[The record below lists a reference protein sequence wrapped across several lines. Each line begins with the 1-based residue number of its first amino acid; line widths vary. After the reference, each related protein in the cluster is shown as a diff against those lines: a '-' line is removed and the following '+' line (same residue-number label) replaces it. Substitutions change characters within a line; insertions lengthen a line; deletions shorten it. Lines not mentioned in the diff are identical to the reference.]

1 MKTNKVHMSASNT
14 ELCKN
19 TKQTATNSIIG
30 QYYIECE
37 GKLSENNPKGG
48 KKRGQRGRKRRK
60 KEIEKKREK
69 EEKSRRK
76 ERTEERKKGEK
87 RKIELYLSF

>member
-1 MKTNKVHMSASNT
+1 MSASNT

-37 GKLSENNPKGG
+37 VKLSENNPKGG
-48 KKRGQRGRKRRK
+48 KKKGAKGKEKKKKRNRK
-60 KEIEKKREK
+60 KKEKKKKRVDE
-69 EEKSRRK
+69 
-76 ERTEERKKGEK
+76 KKGQKKEK
-87 RKIELYLSF
+87 KGKKEK

>member
-19 TKQTATNSIIG
+19 TKQNATNSIIG

-48 KKRGQRGRKRRK
+48 KKKGAKGKEKRNRKKKKRKRRK
-60 KEIEKKREK
+60 E
-69 EEKSRRK
+69 
-76 ERTEERKKGEK
+76 
-87 RKIELYLSF
+87 

>member
-1 MKTNKVHMSASNT
+1 MSASNT

-60 KEIEKKREK
+60 KEIEKKKREK

>member
-1 MKTNKVHMSASNT
+1 MSASNT

-37 GKLSENNPKGG
+37 VKLSENNPKGG
-48 KKRGQRGRKRRK
+48 KKKGAKGKEKRNRKKKKRKRRK
-60 KEIEKKREK
+60 E
-69 EEKSRRK
+69 
-76 ERTEERKKGEK
+76 
-87 RKIELYLSF
+87 

>member
-1 MKTNKVHMSASNT
+1 MSASNT

-37 GKLSENNPKGG
+37 VKLSENNPKGG

-60 KEIEKKREK
+60 KEIEKKKEK
-69 EEKSRRK
+69 KKKRVDE
-76 ERTEERKKGEK
+76 KKGQKKEK
-87 RKIELYLSF
+87 KGKKEK

>member
-1 MKTNKVHMSASNT
+1 MSASNT

-37 GKLSENNPKGG
+37 VKLSENNPKGG

-60 KEIEKKREK
+60 KGIEKKKEK
-69 EEKSRRK
+69 KKKRVDE
-76 ERTEERKKGEK
+76 KKGQKKEK
-87 RKIELYLSF
+87 KGKKEK

>member
-37 GKLSENNPKGG
+37 VKLSENNPKGG
-48 KKRGQRGRKRRK
+48 KKKGAKGKEKRNRKKKKRKRRK
-60 KEIEKKREK
+60 E
-69 EEKSRRK
+69 
-76 ERTEERKKGEK
+76 
-87 RKIELYLSF
+87 

>member
-1 MKTNKVHMSASNT
+1 MSASNT

-48 KKRGQRGRKRRK
+48 KKKGAKGKEKRNRKKKKRKRRK
-60 KEIEKKREK
+60 E
-69 EEKSRRK
+69 
-76 ERTEERKKGEK
+76 
-87 RKIELYLSF
+87 

>member
-1 MKTNKVHMSASNT
+1 MSASNT

-19 TKQTATNSIIG
+19 TKQSATNSIIG

-48 KKRGQRGRKRRK
+48 KKKGAKGKEKRNRKKKKRKRRK
-60 KEIEKKREK
+60 E
-69 EEKSRRK
+69 
-76 ERTEERKKGEK
+76 
-87 RKIELYLSF
+87 

>member
-1 MKTNKVHMSASNT
+1 MSASNT

-19 TKQTATNSIIG
+19 TKQNATNSIIG

-48 KKRGQRGRKRRK
+48 KKKGAKGKEKRNRKKKKRKRRK
-60 KEIEKKREK
+60 E
-69 EEKSRRK
+69 
-76 ERTEERKKGEK
+76 
-87 RKIELYLSF
+87 

>member
-1 MKTNKVHMSASNT
+1 MSASNT

-48 KKRGQRGRKRRK
+48 KKKGAKGKEKKKKRNRK
-60 KEIEKKREK
+60 KKEKKKKRVDE
-69 EEKSRRK
+69 
-76 ERTEERKKGEK
+76 KKGQKKEK
-87 RKIELYLSF
+87 KGKKEK

>member
-1 MKTNKVHMSASNT
+1 MSASNT

-19 TKQTATNSIIG
+19 TKQNATNSIIG

-48 KKRGQRGRKRRK
+48 KKKGAKGKEKKKKRNRK
-60 KEIEKKREK
+60 KKREK